1 MKQEL
6 FRKKAIDQLSS
17 PEQLTDYI
25 RVSSPAMWMV
35 LGGIIL
41 LLLGACVWGAFG
53 RLDTTLQTAAVS
65 GGDQLVLLVR
75 EEDTTKLQPGMT
87 VTVNGNQHAI
97 LEVTTRMTQIAADS
111 LEAHYGSF
119 EAGQWVCLAAL
130 DGSSRRTPA
139 GITVYSLF
147 LQYDTFQKNRTV
159 VHWTLKPART

>member
-17 PEQLTDYI
+17 PEQWTDYI

-130 DGSSRRTPA
+130 DGSEPE
-139 GITVYSLF
+139 GIYSASILIESIAPMKF
-147 LQYDTFQKNRTV
+147 ALN
-159 VHWTLKPART
+159 